1 MSDLP
6 KTVAIHEEGPREGFQ
21 IEPGPIPTADK
32 IKLIEALAET
42 GLHHIQACSFV
53 NTRLVPGWADA
64 EAVVEGFKPKPGV
77 DYTALWFNANGLERA
92 LAYREKLTMTG
103 SISLTAS
110 EGFTR
115 KNLNRSHAE
124 NLAAMRKQTALHL
137 SHGIKVTRVG
147 VMAAFG
153 CNYQG
158 DISPEQVVKTLEDGM
173 AIAEE
178 AGATIEFFSL
188 ADTMGWAIPPRI
200 ERVIGAVRANWPD
213 MRIGL
218 HLHDTRGQAVA
229 NAHAALK
236 MGVSQFDST
245 VGGLGGCPF
254 AGQKGA
260 AGNICTEELVL
271 LCEEMGIATG
281 VDLDR
286 LIEVGRMAEE
296 IVGHVLPSELI
307 HAGSLGAFR
316 RMAAE

>member
-1 MSDLP
+1 MTDLP
-6 KTVAIHEEGPREGFQ
+6 KHVAIHEEGPREGFQ
-21 IEPGPIPTADK
+21 IEPGPISTAQK
-32 IKLIEALAET
+32 IRLIEALAET
-42 GLHHIQACSFV
+42 GLTHIQVCSFV

-64 EAVVEGFKPKPGV
+64 EAAVEGFMAKPGI
-77 DYTALWFNANGLERA
+77 DYTALWFNGHGLERA
-92 LAYREKLTMTG
+92 LAFRDKLTLSG

-110 EGFTR
+110 EGFTK
-115 KNLNRSHAE
+115 KNLNRTHAE
-124 NLAAMRKQTALHL
+124 NVAAMRKQTALHL
-137 SHGIKVTRVG
+137 ANGVPVTRIG

-158 DISPEQVVKTLEDGM
+158 DIAPADVIRTLEDGL
-173 AIAEE
+173 AIANEH
-178 AGATIEFFSL
+178 GVDIPLFSL
-188 ADTMGWAIPPRI
+188 ADTMGWATPARI
-200 ERVIGAVRANWPD
+200 ERVLAEVRSRWPD
-213 MRIGL
+213 KTLAL
-218 HLHDTRGQAVA
+218 HLHDTRGMAIA

-236 MGVSQFDST
+236 MGVAQFDST

-271 LCEEMGIATG
+271 LCEEMGLETG

-307 HAGSLGAFR
+307 HAGSLAAFR
-316 RMAAE
+316 RKAA

>member
-1 MSDLP
+1 
-6 KTVAIHEEGPREGFQ
+6 
-21 IEPGPIPTADK
+21 
-32 IKLIEALAET
+32 
-42 GLHHIQACSFV
+42 
-53 NTRLVPGWADA
+53 
-64 EAVVEGFKPKPGV
+64 
-77 DYTALWFNANGLERA
+77 
-92 LAYREKLTMTG
+92 MTG

-115 KNLNRSHAE
+115 KNLNRSHEE

-137 SHGIKVTRVG
+137 SHGIAVKRIG

-173 AIAEE
+173 AIAAE
-178 AGATIEFFSL
+178 AGAKIEFFSL

-200 ERVIGAVRANWPD
+200 ERVIGTVRAKWPE

-236 MGVSQFDST
+236 MGIDQFDST

-271 LCEEMGIATG
+271 LCEEMGIETG
-281 VDLDR
+281 VDLDA

-316 RMAAE
+316 RVAAE